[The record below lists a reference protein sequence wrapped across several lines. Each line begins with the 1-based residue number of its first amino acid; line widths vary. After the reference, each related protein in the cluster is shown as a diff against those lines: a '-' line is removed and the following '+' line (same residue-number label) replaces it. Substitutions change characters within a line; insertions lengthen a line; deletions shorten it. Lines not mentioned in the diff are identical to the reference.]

1 MQAHDQTPPSD
12 PAIGMPLRA
21 REHPEAPHPTDRK
34 YIGIAVILA
43 VVTAAEVAIYY
54 VESLRDLLVP
64 ILLGMMVAK
73 FSMVAL
79 WFMHLKFDNP
89 GYSRLFAAGIALAAT
104 VYVVVLLIFGW
115 FG

>member
-1 MQAHDQTPPSD
+1 METHEKQAPSD
-12 PAIGMPLRA
+12 PEVGTPLRS

-34 YIGIAVILA
+34 YIGVAVILA
-43 VVTAAEVAIYY
+43 VVTAAEVGIYY
-54 VESLRDLLVP
+54 VESLRNVLVP
-64 ILLGMMVAK
+64 VLLGMMVLK

-89 GYSRLFAAGIALAAT
+89 GYSRMFAAGIALAAT
-104 VYVVVLLIFGW
+104 VYVVVLLTFGW